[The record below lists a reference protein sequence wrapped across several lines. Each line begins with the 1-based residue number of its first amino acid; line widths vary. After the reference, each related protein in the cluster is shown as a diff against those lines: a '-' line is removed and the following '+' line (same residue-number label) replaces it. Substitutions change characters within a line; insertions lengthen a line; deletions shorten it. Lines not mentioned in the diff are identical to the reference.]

1 MKEFLSFQ
9 ERISALREK
18 KIEFTKA
25 KQKLLGSMDFDDQAL
40 ILPPEDS
47 IKVIETINSSGVP
60 VKDALLKEF
69 FPKSNHP
76 SGGFYGPKATGEN
89 FRDLLKVHPVYID
102 PLSELAGAY
111 MVNFISLR
119 EPYWNPDLDYSYLQ
133 PEIDKYKLLPGIG
146 ASNHF
151 CQDVK
156 IGLDLGWSG
165 LKQKVAKYRLI
176 NTSEKATNFYDG
188 LDAMIDGMQIWIK
201 RHAEAAKKMA
211 ESETNQQFK
220 ENLLEIAR
228 LNEKLINDPPET
240 FHEACQW
247 MLWYQMAGKMYNG
260 SGSLGR
266 IDQLLYPYYKK
277 DFDSG
282 KLTDEHATF
291 LLACYFLRD
300 TSYSQLGGPD
310 ENGKDVT
317 NPVSYALLEAT
328 HWLRIPV
335 NVAVAVGK
343 DVPKDLLKKSVEIL
357 FEDKTGIPKFLG
369 VDNTIQGFTRNG
381 FTVEQARTRA
391 YSGCHWYGLPGREY
405 CINDCIKINFAV
417 VFDVALREMM
427 SDDKSSPGMEK
438 LWDLFEYHL
447 RRSVEVMAQCLD
459 FHYEHMWEVY
469 PELLISLLSYGPI
482 ERGLDASNGGVD
494 YYNFGLDGAALA
506 TVADSFAAVEQRV
519 VNEKRLSWNDLM
531 NHLDNNWSNPEGEKA
546 RLMMK
551 SIPRYGSGDSI
562 ADNYAGKISSTFS
575 KIVKEKK
582 TPKGLNMIPG
592 IFSWASH
599 IAMGQDAN
607 ATPNGRFAKAPIS
620 HGSNPDPGFRK
631 DGALTALSS
640 AIASIQSGYGNACP
654 MQVEMDPGIS
664 KDEGGLELVTN
675 LIKTHFD
682 LGGTQINMNVVDK
695 ERILAAHKDPGKF
708 PDLVV
713 RVTGFSAFFASL
725 SPEFRQLVVDRIIAE
740 S

>member
-1 MKEFLSFQ
+1 VKDYLTYQ

-18 KIEFTKA
+18 KLKFTEA
-25 KQKLLGSMDFDDQAL
+25 KRKLLGPIDGDDQAL

-60 VKDALLKEF
+60 VKDALLKDF
-69 FPKSNHP
+69 VPKSNHP
-76 SGGFYGPKATGEN
+76 SGGFFGPRATGEN

-119 EPYWNPDLDYSYLQ
+119 EPYWNPDLDYSYLK
-133 PEIDKYKLLPGIG
+133 PEIDKYKLLFGIG

-151 CQDVK
+151 CQDLQ
-156 IGLDLGWSG
+156 IGFDLGWSG
-165 LKQKVAKYRLI
+165 LKKKIAKYRKI
-176 NTSEKATNFYDG
+176 NTSEKAIDFYDG
-188 LDAMIDGMQIWIK
+188 LDAMVDGMQIWIK
-201 RHAEAAKKMA
+201 NHAESAKKMA
-211 ESETNQQFK
+211 ETETNPQFK
-220 ENLLEIAR
+220 ENLLELAR
-228 LNEKLINDPPET
+228 INEKLVNDPPET
-240 FHEACQW
+240 FREACQW

-277 DFDSG
+277 DIEAG
-282 KLTDEHATF
+282 IITDEQVTF

-310 ENGKDVT
+310 ENGNDVT
-317 NPVSYALLEAT
+317 NPVSYLLLEAT

-335 NVAVAVGK
+335 NVAVSVGSG
-343 DVPKDLLKKSVEIL
+343 VPKELLKKSVDIL
-357 FEDKTGIPKFLG
+357 FDDKTGIPKFLG
-369 VDNTIQGFTRNG
+369 INNTIQGFTKNG

-405 CINDCIKINFAV
+405 CINDCIKVNFAV
-417 VFDVALREMM
+417 VFDVAFREMM
-427 SDDKSSPGMEK
+427 DDKNSEPGIEK
-438 LWDLFEYHL
+438 LWNYFEKHL
-447 RRSVEVMAQCLD
+447 KRSVEVMAKCLD

-506 TVADSFAAVEQRV
+506 TVADSFAAIEQRV
-519 VNEKRLSWNDLM
+519 VNEKRISWQELLGY
-531 NHLDNNWSNPEGEKA
+531 LDNNWSGPDGEKT

-551 SIPRYGSGDSI
+551 SIQRYGSGDSI
-562 ADNYAGKISSTFS
+562 ADKYAVKVSSIFTN
-575 KIVKEKK
+575 IVKEKK
-582 TPKGLNMIPG
+582 TPKGFNIIPG
-592 IFSWASH
+592 LFSWASH
-599 IAMGQDAN
+599 LMMGQDAG
-607 ATPNGRFAKAPIS
+607 ATPNGRFAKSHIS

-640 AIASIQSGYGNACP
+640 AIASVQSGFGNACP
-654 MQVEMDPGIS
+654 MQLEMDPGIS
-664 KDEGGLELVTN
+664 KDEGGLELVSN

-682 LGGTQINMNVVDK
+682 LGGTQININVVDK
-695 ERILAAHKDPGKF
+695 EKILEAHKDPEKF

-713 RVTGFSAFFASL
+713 RVTGFSAFFAFL